1 MNDPGAQRMLDAVI
15 SIAHGAT
22 VPEILDRVA
31 GAACALTG
39 APEGVVLRAGAAP
52 PEATDAL
59 VVPIE
64 VRGERFGEVRLTG
77 KQFTESD
84 AELVRT
90 LLTAAGG
97 SIGNAALFE
106 QSEQRERWLRA
117 SHDVTSALLAGED
130 PEATLRLIAERARL
144 VAGATAGGIARPTDE
159 TATVLE
165 FAVVEPPGPDAD
177 RLTGLTVPADGTATG
192 MAFTTGEPV
201 VVRRYGDHVTAQ
213 QAGTGVDLPQVVGDL
228 DSAVAVPLRVGDE
241 TLGVLVVAKLR
252 DEVPFTDT
260 EVRLALTFGAHAALA
275 MEFARAE
282 QDRQRLAVLEDR
294 DRIARDLHDLVVQRL
309 FAIALGLE
317 STGLLLDEPRVAE
330 RLRRFVDDLDAT
342 ITEVRNSIFALQQPA
357 EGLRSRIARACAEAA
372 PSLGFEPRVGFTG
385 AVDAAVPSAVETD
398 LFATLREALSN
409 VARHSRAT
417 KVSVTVAVDGRGDG
431 LRLTVADN
439 GIGIPAQ
446 PTRRSGLENLAAR
459 AARWH
464 GTSAVQ
470 GEPDR
475 GTTLDWVIR
484 LPEVR

>member
-1 MNDPGAQRMLDAVI
+1 MLDAVI

-52 PEATDAL
+52 PSAGDAL

-77 KQFTESD
+77 KEFTGAD

-130 PEATLRLIAERARL
+130 PEATLRLIAERARQ
-144 VAGATAGGIARPTDE
+144 VAGATAGGIARPGEDG
-159 TATVLE
+159 TVLVFE
-165 FAVVEPPGPDAD
+165 VVEPPGPDAD

-192 MAFTTGEPV
+192 MAFTSGEPV

-213 QAGTGVDLPQVVGDL
+213 QAGTGVDLPPVVGDL
-228 DSAVAVPLRVGDE
+228 DSAVAVPLRVGGE
-241 TLGVLVVAKLR
+241 SLGVLVVAKLR

-372 PSLGFEPRVGFTG
+372 GSLGFEPRVGFTG
-385 AVDAAVPSAVETD
+385 AVDAAVPSAVEAD

-409 VARHSRAT
+409 VARHSKAS

-431 LRLTVADN
+431 LRLTVVDN
-439 GIGIPAQ
+439 GIGLPAEA
-446 PTRRSGLENLAAR
+446 TRRSGLANLAAR
-459 AARWH
+459 AERWR
-464 GTSAVQ
+464 GTSAVR